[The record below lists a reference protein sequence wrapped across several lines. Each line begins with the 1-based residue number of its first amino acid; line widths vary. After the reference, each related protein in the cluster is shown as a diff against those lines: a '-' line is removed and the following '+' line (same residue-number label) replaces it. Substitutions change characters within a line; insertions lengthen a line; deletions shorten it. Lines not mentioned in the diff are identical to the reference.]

1 MAKEIRKIKVVE
13 KEGKTRQPELN
24 NSAKPPPA
32 AVHSSEYKQSK
43 FPNPRETTIPD
54 PASLAE
60 QWRYAR
66 TTYAKYSSYA
76 WGSAI
81 LAGATFY
88 ALGWYIKGGDPLSSK
103 QPAPPRSADKTIGG
117 ELRDTTK

>member
-1 MAKEIRKIKVVE
+1 MTDKARKMKVGE
-13 KEGKTRQPELN
+13 KVGKTRQPELN
-24 NSAKPPPA
+24 NSAKPPPS
-32 AVHSSEYKQSK
+32 AVRSSEYKQAK
-43 FPNPRETTIPD
+43 FPNPRETD

-60 QWRYAR
+60 QWKYAR
-66 TTYAKYSSYA
+66 RTYAKYSSYA

-103 QPAPPRSADKTIGG
+103 LPPPPRSADETNGG